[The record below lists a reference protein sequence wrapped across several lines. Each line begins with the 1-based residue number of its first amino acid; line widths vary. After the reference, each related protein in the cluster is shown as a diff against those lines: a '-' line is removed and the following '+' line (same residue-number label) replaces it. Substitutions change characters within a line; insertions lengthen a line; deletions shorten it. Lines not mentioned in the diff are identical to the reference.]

1 MEADA
6 LRVKGPADINAAT
19 IPSTLG
25 YELIA
30 DLALSVDSAV
40 IWAMDFNHGTLSWM
54 PGLGDLLGIPATSP
68 GAIERLLANLTAPL
82 VESARDAPAW
92 QDFEIEQMFENPPG
106 ERRWLKLSART
117 YVTAHRRGLLGIAT
131 DITGRH
137 ADREDLADM
146 ADRYRLL
153 VELSPDAIC
162 VHENG
167 ILKYVNPAAVRFI
180 KAESTADVLGIPIA
194 DFVDPL
200 SVTGMEQR
208 IISLTKPGAVSQ
220 PAELLLTRFDGS
232 TLVVETVSVRTTWEG
247 RPAFQVI
254 MRDVT
259 AQKTAE
265 AALHYQ
271 AALVTHVSDAII
283 ATSADGVITSWNPAA
298 ETVYG
303 VPSADVLGRP
313 VAEVVGAPLDP
324 KSILGTGGVIQTTHR
339 RSDGSAL
346 AIRVSA
352 AEMAGGYVLLCADET
367 ARRRAEQHFS
377 TVVAS
382 LDEGVVVVG
391 PSGLIESANPAAQRI
406 LGMPEDEL
414 LGLLSTV
421 LELYDEDG
429 QRIPPHSY
437 PSPVAR
443 GHDNPSTRR
452 VLRVRRPDGQNV
464 WLSLTAR
471 PLNPE
476 DAGAV
481 SIVTSFTDI
490 TERRAIGERLA
501 HEATHDPLT
510 DLANRTLVLNR
521 LGAALR
527 RPERASTTT
536 VLFIDLDKFKVI
548 NDSLGHGVGDKVLRI
563 AGERLRRGVRHGD
576 VVGRLGGDEFVVV
589 SVDITEPSEVRAL
602 AEHLREYLTEPIV
615 INGRHLHIDASIGI
629 VMAGPDDDRVAEDLL
644 RDADVA
650 MYQAKTLGRGRYEF
664 FDVELRMRMQRRLG
678 LETDL
683 RDALQNGQLW
693 TAYQPIVDLKTGHMV
708 AVEALLRWDHPEHG
722 SISPVEFIPLAEE
735 SDLINLIGTHVLRTT
750 TRELTNRRV
759 KHGLDLH
766 LKVNLSVRQLDDPR
780 LVPAVQDALDMT
792 GLPASALCLE
802 VTESALMRD
811 QAAALEVLTELR
823 GLGVGLAIDDFGT
836 GYSSLAQLRRL
847 TLDTLKI
854 DRSFITGLGESKDAE
869 AIVNSIIVMAHA
881 VDLTVVAEGVETAHQ
896 LEILQKLNCDQ
907 AQGFYFG
914 RPVAA
919 EHLFPLI
926 EPSHPW
932 PCPGLDHTPL

>member
-6 LRVKGPADINAAT
+6 LGVKGPADINAAT
-19 IPSTLG
+19 ITSALG

-40 IWAMDFNHGTLSWM
+40 IWAVDFAHGTLSWM
-54 PGLGDLLGIPATSP
+54 PGLGDLLGIPASSSRK
-68 GAIERLLANLTAPL
+68 IERLLANLIAPL
-82 VESARDAPAW
+82 TQSARDAPPW
-92 QDFEIEQMFENPPG
+92 QDFELEQAFESPPG
-106 ERRWLKLSART
+106 ERRWLRLSART
-117 YVTAHRRGLLGIAT
+117 YANERGRGLLGIAT
-131 DITGRH
+131 DITRRH
-137 ADREDLADM
+137 ADRQDLADM

-180 KAESTADVLGIPIA
+180 KANSPADVLGIPIT

-200 SVTGMEQR
+200 SVPGMKQR
-208 IISLTKPGAVSQ
+208 ITSLTTPGAVSE
-220 PAELLLTRFDGS
+220 PAELLLTQFGGS

-271 AALVTHVSDAII
+271 VALVGHVSDAII
-283 ATSADGVITSWNPAA
+283 GTSADGVVHSWNPAA
-298 ETVYG
+298 EAVYG
-303 VPSADVLGRP
+303 VPAADVLGRP
-313 VAEVVGAPLDP
+313 VSEVVGASLDP
-324 KSILGTGGVIQTTHR
+324 KSILQTGGVVQSIHR

-367 ARRRAEQHFS
+367 ARRRAEQHYS
-377 TVVAS
+377 TVVAFV
-382 LDEGVVVVG
+382 DEGIVVIG
-391 PSGLIESANPAAQRI
+391 PTGLIESANPAAQRI
-406 LGMPEDEL
+406 LGMSEDEL

-421 LELYDEDG
+421 LELYDEEG
-429 QRIPPHSY
+429 KRIPPHSY
-437 PSPVAR
+437 PSPEAR
-443 GHDNPSTRR
+443 DHNNPSTRR

-471 PLNPE
+471 LLNP
-476 DAGAV
+476 DDTGPASV
-481 SIVTSFTDI
+481 VTSFTDI

-510 DLANRTLVLNR
+510 ELANRTLVLNR
-521 LGAALR
+521 LSAALR
-527 RPERASTTT
+527 RPERASMTT

-548 NDSLGHGVGDKVLRI
+548 NDSLGHNVGDKVLRI
-563 AGERLRRGVRHGD
+563 AGERLRRGVRQGD

-589 SVDITEPSEVRAL
+589 SVDFTEPSEVRAL
-602 AEHLREYLTEPIV
+602 AGHLREYLTEPIV
-615 INGRHLHIDASIGI
+615 INGRQLHVDASIGI

-650 MYQAKTLGRGRYEF
+650 MYQAKTRGRGRYEF
-664 FDVELRMRMQRRLG
+664 FDVELRMRMQRRLS
-678 LETDL
+678 LEQDL

-693 TAYQPIVDLKTGHMV
+693 TAYQPIVDLKSGHMV
-708 AVEALLRWDHPEHG
+708 AVEALLRWNHPVHG

-735 SDLINLIGTHVLRTT
+735 SDLINLIGTHMLRTT
-750 TRELTNRRV
+750 TRELTERRA

-792 GLPASALCLE
+792 GLPAGALCLE

-811 QAAALEVLTELR
+811 QAAAIEVLTELR

-836 GYSSLAQLRRL
+836 GYSSLAQLQRL

-854 DRSFITGLGESKDAE
+854 DRSFITPLGESKDAE

-881 VDLTVVAEGVETAHQ
+881 VDLVVVAEGVETARQ
-896 LEILQKLNCDQ
+896 LEILKELNCDQ
-907 AQGFYFG
+907 AQGFYLG
-914 RPVAA
+914 RPTAA
-919 EHLFPLI
+919 EDLFPLI
-926 EPSHPW
+926 TPNHPW
-932 PCPGLDHTPL
+932 PRPGK

>member
-6 LRVKGPADINAAT
+6 LGVKGPADINAAT
-19 IPSTLG
+19 ITSTLG

-40 IWAMDFNHGTLSWM
+40 IWAVDFAHGALSWM
-54 PGLGDLLGIPATSP
+54 PGLGDLLGIPASSSRK
-68 GAIERLLANLTAPL
+68 IERLLANLIAPL
-82 VESARDAPAW
+82 TQSARDAPPW
-92 QDFEIEQMFENPPG
+92 QDFELEQAFESPPG
-106 ERRWLKLSART
+106 ELRWLRLSART
-117 YVTAHRRGLLGIAT
+117 YVNEHGRGLLGIAT
-131 DITGRH
+131 DITRRH
-137 ADREDLADM
+137 ADRQDLADM

-153 VELSPDAIC
+153 VELSPDAVC

-180 KAESTADVLGIPIA
+180 KANSPADVLGIPIA

-200 SVTGMEQR
+200 SVPGMEQR
-208 IISLTKPGAVSQ
+208 ITALTTPGAVSE
-220 PAELLLTRFDGS
+220 PAELLLTQFGGS

-259 AQKTAE
+259 VQKTAE

-271 AALVTHVSDAII
+271 AELVSHVSDAII
-283 ATSADGVITSWNPAA
+283 GTSADGVIHSWNPAA
-298 ETVYG
+298 ETIYG
-303 VPSADVLGRP
+303 VPAADVLGRP
-313 VAEVVGAPLDP
+313 VSQVVGASLDP
-324 KSILGTGGVIQTTHR
+324 KSILQTGGVVQTIHR

-367 ARRRAEQHFS
+367 ARRRAEQHYS
-377 TVVAS
+377 TVVAFV
-382 LDEGVVVVG
+382 DQGIVVIG
-391 PSGLIESANPAAQRI
+391 PTGLIESANPAAQRI
-406 LGMPEDEL
+406 LGMSEDEL
-414 LGLLSTV
+414 VGLLSTV
-421 LELYDEDG
+421 LELYDEQG
-429 QRIPPHSY
+429 KRIPPHSY
-437 PSPVAR
+437 PSPKAR
-443 GHDNPSTRR
+443 DHNNPSTRR

-471 PLNPE
+471 LLNPN
-476 DAGAV
+476 DTGPASV
-481 SIVTSFTDI
+481 VTSFTDI

-510 DLANRTLVLNR
+510 ELANRTLVLNR
-521 LGAALR
+521 LSAALR
-527 RPERASTTT
+527 RPERASMTT

-548 NDSLGHGVGDKVLRI
+548 NDSLGHSVGDKVLRI
-563 AGERLRRGVRHGD
+563 AAERLRRGVRQGD

-589 SVDITEPSEVRAL
+589 SVDVTEPSEVRAL
-602 AEHLREYLTEPIV
+602 AGHLREYLTEPIV
-615 INGRHLHIDASIGI
+615 INGRHLHVDASIGI

-650 MYQAKTLGRGRYEF
+650 MYQAKTRGRGRYEF
-664 FDVELRMRMQRRLG
+664 FDVELRMRMQRRLS
-678 LETDL
+678 LEQDL

-693 TAYQPIVDLKTGHMV
+693 TAYQPIVDLKSGHMV
-708 AVEALLRWDHPEHG
+708 AVEALLRWNHPVHG

-735 SDLINLIGTHVLRTT
+735 SDLINLIGTHMLRTT
-750 TRELTNRRV
+750 TRELTERRA

-811 QAAALEVLTELR
+811 QAAAIEVLTELR

-836 GYSSLAQLRRL
+836 GYSSLAQLQRL

-854 DRSFITGLGESKDAE
+854 DRSFITPLGESKDAE

-881 VDLTVVAEGVETAHQ
+881 VDLVVVAEGVETARQ
-896 LEILQKLNCDQ
+896 LEILKELNCDQ
-907 AQGFYFG
+907 AQGFYLG
-914 RPVAA
+914 RPAAA
-919 EHLFPLI
+919 EDLFPMI
-926 EPSHPW
+926 TPNHPW
-932 PCPGLDHTPL
+932 PCPSE